1 MAYHNTSEKNST
13 SNFFDRV
20 PFCKYMLP
28 LHSKYMI
35 LNYMVA
41 HIELTG
47 ALYANK
53 N

>member
-1 MAYHNTSEKNST
+1 
-13 SNFFDRV
+13 
-20 PFCKYMLP
+20 MLP